1 MKSLKDI
8 RENQAKKIANKA
20 LTKPLKIF
28 CLQTMTDTELYYV
41 QNIIVNT
48 QLLLLLFFEHFEKNI
63 IAEDNNLPT
72 QTINIINIQNKIK
85 VIHIFIYSYIYV
97 RKEHSIQS
105 LCTYIE
111 QNVYSLLSNVVM
123 SLENSSTTS
132 YMDNPMNNPRNPP
145 TETSKSS
152 KVNNSLCSFPLL

>member
-1 MKSLKDI
+1 MSNTTFPLMKSLKDI

-63 IAEDNNLPT
+63 RSTHTNHKHYFHT
-72 QTINIINIQNKIK
+72 KQN
-85 VIHIFIYSYIYV
+85 
-97 RKEHSIQS
+97 
-105 LCTYIE
+105 
-111 QNVYSLLSNVVM
+111 
-123 SLENSSTTS
+123 
-132 YMDNPMNNPRNPP
+132 
-145 TETSKSS
+145 
-152 KVNNSLCSFPLL
+152 